1 MVQRPARGRSDEHG
15 MVERGS
21 HRGLSKTELHVG
33 KMVRRFRALRQLSV
47 RTLADKCGFSPSFIS
62 QVERGQAS
70 PSIASTER
78 IATALGV
85 TLGEFFRAAS
95 PSLPAI
101 VRVKDR
107 PVLQSQWSNAK
118 VETLGPSSQDSRLES
133 LLITLKAGG
142 ASASRPYTRQTEQL
156 AVVLRGSV
164 TLQLDDTVQVL
175 EEGDAVSI
183 PAGTH
188 HCWNNRARKQ
198 VQVLIVTARLHS

>member
-1 MVQRPARGRSDEHG
+1 MAKRDGKK
-15 MVERGS
+15 
-21 HRGLSKTELHVG
+21 GLSKSELHVG
-33 KMVRRFRALRQLSV
+33 EMVRRFRGLHRLTV
-47 RTLADKCGFSPSFIS
+47 RNLADKCGFSPSFIS

-85 TLGEFFRAAS
+85 TLGEFFRVAA

-118 VETLGPSSQDSRLES
+118 VETLGPASQDSRLES
-133 LLITLKAGG
+133 LLMTLKRGG
-142 ASASRPYTRQTEQL
+142 ASASRPYTRQAEQL
-156 AVVLRGSV
+156 AVVLRGTV
-164 TLQLDDTVQVL
+164 TLQLEDTVHVL

-188 HCWNNRARKQ
+188 HCWNNPARRQ

>member
-1 MVQRPARGRSDEHG
+1 

-33 KMVRRFRALRQLSV
+33 EMVRRFRALRQLSV

-107 PVLQSQWSNAK
+107 PVLQSQWSQRQNRDTRA
-118 VETLGPSSQDSRLES
+118 VEPGQQIGILADDIE
-133 LLITLKAGG
+133 GG
-142 ASASRPYTRQTEQL
+142 GCQRFSPLYAPNRATCRCFPRNRDFYNWMR
-156 AVVLRGSV
+156 RCMCWK
-164 TLQLDDTVQVL
+164 
-175 EEGDAVSI
+175 EGDAVSI

-188 HCWNNRARKQ
+188 HCWKTALANRFRCS
-198 VQVLIVTARLHS
+198 L